1 MDSLTVRA
9 LTENDYHE
17 TLVNWWEQWGWEAP
31 PLDFLPD
38 NGKGGIMIMDGDT
51 PVCAGFMYLTNSK
64 VSWVDWIVSSKE
76 YTDREKRKQSL
87 LLLVGTLTEMC
98 KRTGS
103 RYCYALIKHP
113 GLVNTYKEL
122 GYSQGDSY
130 TNEMIKIL

>member
-1 MDSLTVRA
+1 MDSLVIRA

-17 TLVNWWEQWGWEAP
+17 TLVDWWKQWGWQAP

-38 NGKGGIMIMDGDT
+38 NGKAGIMVMDGDT

-64 VSWVDWIVSSKE
+64 AAWVDWIISSKK
-76 YTDREKRKQSL
+76 YTDREKRKQAL
-87 LLLVGTLTEMC
+87 TLLVGALTDMC

-103 RYCYALIKHP
+103 KYCYALIKHP
-113 GLVNTYKEL
+113 SLINTYKEL

-130 TNEMIKIL
+130 TSEMIKIL